1 MLEMD
6 KIDDKSEIK
15 ISDPK
20 YSGFQF
26 ETRTPET
33 SQNLPLSIKEV
44 SSSDLFSEWGCYV
57 QGHPQAHFFCHPL
70 WVKALENEYGLK
82 ASVLVCQD
90 INKNIRGVLPLM
102 PTRGLPFKKKD
113 LITSR
118 RFSALPRTPLG
129 GFLFDDERSQ
139 QMLLSAAIEKVSKE
153 KDTNL
158 QLKSYFSKLNENIP
172 GLTKIEW
179 RPSFCLELPDCPT
192 KIRFG
197 DKKRHHKVKWAVNK
211 AISLGIN
218 IREAESEQD
227 LKEWYKL
234 YIETV
239 RWHMV
244 AARPY
249 RFFKF
254 LFENLVPKGIMK
266 LLLAECSEAG
276 EKRIIAGS
284 VFLSFNDTVF
294 YSFNGRNQL
303 GLINH
308 ANDLIQWEAIHTARK
323 DGFKFY
329 DMGEVSGCNASL
341 AQFKSKW
348 GCGSKQIYHYYFS
361 RDDGC
366 ISNELEPDSSNKLLE
381 LVWRKLPL
389 KLTQE
394 WGILTNRFL

>member
-6 KIDDKSEIK
+6 KIDDKSEFRLT
-15 ISDPK
+15 SQT

-26 ETRTPET
+26 ETRTSES
-33 SQNLPLSIKEV
+33 SQNLPISVKEV
-44 SSSDLFSEWGCYV
+44 SSSDLFSGWECYV
-57 QGHPQAHFFCHPL
+57 KKHPGAHFFCHPL
-70 WVKALENEYGLK
+70 WVKALESEYGLK

-90 INKNIRGVLPLM
+90 AENNIRGVLPLM
-102 PTRGLPFKKKD
+102 PTKGLPLKKKD

-129 GFLFDDERSQ
+129 GFLFDNEKSQ
-139 QMLLSAAIEKVSKE
+139 KVLLSAAIEKVSKE
-153 KDTNL
+153 RNTYL
-158 QLKSYFSKLNENIP
+158 QLKSYSSELNENIP

-234 YIETV
+234 YLETV

-266 LLLAECSEAG
+266 LLLAEYSEDG

-308 ANDLIQWEAIHTARK
+308 ANDLIQWEAIHTACK

-348 GCGSKQIYHYYFS
+348 GCGSKQIYHYYYS
-361 RDDGC
+361 KSNNC
-366 ISNELEPDSSNKLLE
+366 IS
-381 LVWRKLPL
+381 
-389 KLTQE
+389 TQ
-394 WGILTNRFL
+394 

>member
-6 KIDDKSEIK
+6 KIGNILEPKSVNQKNSE
-15 ISDPK
+15 
-20 YSGFQF
+20 FQF
-26 ETRTPET
+26 ETRTPEM
-33 SQNLPLSIKEV
+33 SQNLLLSIKEV
-44 SSSDLFSEWGCYV
+44 SSSDLFSKWECYV
-57 QGHPQAHFFCHPL
+57 QRHPGAHFFCHPS
-70 WVKALENEYGLK
+70 WVKALEHEYGLK
-82 ASVLVCQD
+82 ASILVCQD
-90 INKNIRGVLPLM
+90 ADNIRGILPLM
-102 PTRGLPFKKKD
+102 PTRGLPLKKKD

-129 GFLFDDERSQ
+129 GFLFDDETSRK
-139 QMLLSAAIEKVSKE
+139 MLLSAAIGKVSKE
-153 KDTNL
+153 RNTYL
-158 QLKSYFSKLNENIP
+158 QLKSYSSELNENIP

-218 IREAESEQD
+218 IREAKSEQE

-234 YIETV
+234 YLETV

-294 YSFNGRNQL
+294 YSFNGRNRT
-303 GLINH
+303 GLMNH
-308 ANDLIQWEAIHTARK
+308 ANDLIQWEAIHTACK
-323 DGFKFY
+323 EGFKYY
-329 DMGEVSGCNASL
+329 DMGEVSECNATL

-348 GCGSKQIYHYYFS
+348 GCNSKQIYHYYFS
-361 RDDGC
+361 RKNYYNLGESD
-366 ISNELEPDSSNKLLE
+366 ISDENNLLRS
-381 LVWRKLPL
+381 VWRKLPV
-389 KLTQE
+389 KVTQE